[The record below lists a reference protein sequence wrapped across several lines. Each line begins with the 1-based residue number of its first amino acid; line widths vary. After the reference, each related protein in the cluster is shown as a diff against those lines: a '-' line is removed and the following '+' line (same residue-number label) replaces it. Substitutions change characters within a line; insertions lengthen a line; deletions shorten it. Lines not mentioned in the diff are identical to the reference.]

1 VQTDGLYPETKQ
13 YVNSVLS
20 LRDQFAAGG

>member
-1 VQTDGLYPETKQ
+1 GLYPETKQ